1 MMVGAEF
8 EKRYRKATSKTA
20 NPILKMNDVDLHDN
34 RGIKVLS
41 NVSLELFPGEIAGLA
56 GIEGNGSDFLAEAIM
71 GLAHVGKG
79 SVTYQ
84 GKDVTHRSPEE
95 RMRLGMM
102 YIPSTNSIISSFSIA
117 MNSILDYPDRE
128 PFSSRGILNWKEIS
142 NHATRIV
149 ARYNVVTPTID
160 LPAEKL
166 SGGNRQR
173 LALGRKLEA
182 NPMLLVAYHPTK
194 GLDVSSQNYIYD
206 RFAEMRDS
214 GATIFF
220 FGTDLDEL
228 YQLCN
233 RLFVIYRGQIVGQFD
248 DLNDVS
254 KIDVG
259 LLMTGGARYER
270 EEYSDD
276 SK

>member
-1 MMVGAEF
+1 
-8 EKRYRKATSKTA
+8 
-20 NPILKMNDVDLHDN
+20 
-34 RGIKVLS
+34 
-41 NVSLELFPGEIAGLA
+41 
-56 GIEGNGSDFLAEAIM
+56 
-71 GLAHVGKG
+71 
-79 SVTYQ
+79 
-84 GKDVTHRSPEE
+84 
-95 RMRLGMM
+95 
-102 YIPSTNSIISSFSIA
+102 

-128 PFSSRGILNWKEIS
+128 PFSSRGILHWKEIS

-149 ARYNVVTPTID
+149 DRYNVVTPTID

-233 RLFVIYRGQIVGQFD
+233 RLFVIYRGQIVGHFD

-259 LLMTGGARYER
+259 LLMTGGARYAR
-270 EEYSDD
+270 EEDSDD